1 MADIDRLENY
11 ADLVI
16 RSLAE
21 LADRLRRSL
30 PGSAGE
36 SPVPVCISRLEVSA
50 ALFNNLV
57 LPPPADSLQGLGG
70 ALYGLLAA
78 MEDAPAGTPGFLEP
92 VLLDLAEV
100 LESILRRL
108 DEGETSAQLA
118 RDPAWLQI
126 LSRLE
131 SAGTPLEIMDEL
143 DASARRW
150 EDRWCEDDL
159 SPALEQELR
168 RRWRTFRDYGDAMFQ
183 SPAVPAGPEARAR
196 VPVVLLI
203 ESVLHREQLLR
214 KLARLGFAVRTAA
227 SPEEALGMIG
237 RPEPTSFLFCD
248 NLEPSNHLLR
258 LVQGTR
264 QERDLP
270 VLVLVTAGS
279 GNPRADLQRARQLG
293 AAGVWIEP
301 FDRGSLSGI
310 PVPGPGDH

>member
-1 MADIDRLENY
+1 VADIDRLENY

-21 LADRLRRSL
+21 LADRLRRSP
-30 PGSAGE
+30 PGPAGE
-36 SPVPVCISRLEVSA
+36 SPVPACIPRLEVSA
-50 ALFNNLV
+50 ALFNDLV
-57 LPPPADSLQGLGG
+57 LPPPAGSLPGLGK

-92 VLLDLAEV
+92 VLADLAEV

-143 DASARRW
+143 DARARRW

-159 SPALEQELR
+159 PPDVEQELR

-183 SPAVPAGPEARAR
+183 LPALPAGPEARDQ

-203 ESVLHREQLLR
+203 ESILHREQLLR
-214 KLARLGFAVRTAA
+214 KLDRLGFAVRTAA
-227 SPEEALGMIG
+227 SPEEALGMISH
-237 RPEPTSFLFCD
+237 PEPPSFFFCD
-248 NLEPSNHLLR
+248 NLEPSNHLVC
-258 LVQGTR
+258 LVHGAR
-264 QERDLP
+264 QAQDLP
-270 VLVLVTAGS
+270 DLVLVTAGS

-301 FDRGSLSGI
+301 FDLGSLSGI
-310 PVPGPGDH
+310 PVPGPGDQ